1 MTGIMVLVGIISGLV
16 FAAVTVLLFIFGQLA
31 LIGFGVVTALI
42 IAGLLLLVVAGAAL
56 FSENRPKL
64 RCCIKQNLGG
74 LFFGFIGTLL
84 SGILAISATPIIFP
98 IFTLIIVGFVAF
110 FVTFTLVSIL
120 FLVKCVVD

>member
-56 FSENRPKL
+56 FSENRPKPAPPL
-64 RCCIKQNLGG
+64 QRSI
-74 LFFGFIGTLL
+74 
-84 SGILAISATPIIFP
+84 
-98 IFTLIIVGFVAF
+98 
-110 FVTFTLVSIL
+110 TFLNRH
-120 FLVKCVVD
+120 KK